1 MSVYPLVTWRVPV
14 PSFTVT
20 VDVASV
26 VRVLTVPAGNYWGW
40 RTTGVSAPADRI
52 SDPGAVLSTAQ
63 AHDAAADSLIGV
75 LAATIGLHDSV
86 LTSKGLYWTDG
97 LSGVL
102 VTDALFTGC
111 LITATSNPAALA
123 LFGIGALPAV
133 ITVFDL
139 TPAALTPIA
148 RSART
153 AGVWR
158 PAPVADP
165 VTIEPRVRLVG
176 QGAWSP
182 YNPAENDRVRVGA
195 TRLWETLWE
204 YCAAADVSREFAR
217 QNNYLSVAGRAAGDT
232 AGTFEDLLDAASRRY
247 EMALAL
253 QRVDAPTQP
262 IHYVPVILP
271 VTGDLDA
278 GAYITDA
285 GAGQRLYTVSM
296 AMLEAGNA
304 VL

>member
-14 PSFTVT
+14 PSFTIT
-20 VDVASV
+20 VIANSV
-26 VRVLTVPAGNYWGW
+26 SEVLTVPAGNYWGW
-40 RTTGVSAPADRI
+40 RTTGSSVTIPGVPSPIRSA
-52 SDPGAVLSTAQ
+52 T
-63 AHDAAADSLIGV
+63 ADSLFGALAAAVATHTEVSGPGAYLDAGGSVV
-75 LAATIGLHDSV
+75 LAAAAGGTVSIS
-86 LTSKGLYWTDG
+86 
-97 LSGVL
+97 
-102 VTDALFTGC
+102 
-111 LITATSNPAALA
+111 ATSDAAALA
-123 LFGIGALPAV
+123 LFGLPAPPV
-133 ITVFDL
+133 TLVNASFTAQVF
-139 TPAALTPIA
+139 A
-148 RSART
+148 RRT

>member
-14 PSFTVT
+14 PAFTIT
-20 VDVASV
+20 MTYAFSSGSPIV
-26 VRVLTVPAGNYWGW
+26 VVVNVPAGNYWGW
-40 RTTGVSAPADRI
+40 RTVQTPAPTTPFA
-52 SDPGAVLSTAQ
+52 TT
-63 AHDAAADSLIGV
+63 DSLAGV
-75 LAATIGLHDSV
+75 LRDAIGSSTETYYVSTPQIGWQIDTIGALS
-86 LTSKGLYWTDG
+86 LT
-97 LSGVL
+97 
-102 VTDALFTGC
+102 
-111 LITATSNPAALA
+111 ITATSDPAALA
-123 LFGIGALPAV
+123 LFGVSVGTVMTEELV
-133 ITVFDL
+133 IT
-139 TPAALTPIA
+139 
-148 RSART
+148 RRT

-285 GAGQRLYTVSM
+285 GAGQRLYAVSM